1 MILKILNATVI
12 KLFSQAFGSQL
23 RCNMTAG
30 VISMGINVVALA
42 VSYPLYLHLLGYEKY
57 GLWLILSMVLG
68 FARLGLLGVRS
79 AVIKLVSEEYAIEN
93 IEGIQSYIMM
103 ALAIVTCMGIF
114 ALSIILIFRAQII
127 VAFKLSGENAE
138 LVSWLLPYIGL
149 LSIYV
154 LVVQVLNATLSGFG
168 RMDLGSYIDAGGRI
182 TAISMSVF
190 LLYLGFGVKGLL
202 IGNAFSYVVVHFT
215 NLFFIHR
222 KAQMHL
228 FRASN
233 WDRQKFKRLL
243 SFGGGIFGSS
253 LFGLLLDPFNKLML
267 SRYAGVAA
275 IPVYEICFRGAMYLR
290 SLIEAGLRAIMPE
303 ISRVGVKM
311 TIQSKT
317 IAFAINKRLMKLI
330 LIYVIPMYLAVF
342 VFAEIVLRIWLRDK
356 YVELLPV
363 YFRVMLIASFV
374 SLLGIPAYYTLMGQG
389 RVRCCFGSHAVLS
402 VINVAVVLLHV
413 IISPSIVESRVYYAV
428 LLGCF
433 GSTIFLFWQF
443 WLHNKKDSN

>member
-1 MILKILNATVI
+1 M
-12 KLFSQAFGSQL
+12 SS
-23 RCNMTAG
+23 G
-30 VISMGINVVALA
+30 VITAIINVVCLA
-42 VSYPLYLHLLGYEKY
+42 VAYPLYLHYLGYEKY
-57 GLWLILSMVLG
+57 GLWLILAVVLG

-79 AVIKLVSEEYAIEN
+79 AVIKLVSEEYALEN
-93 IEGIQSYIMM
+93 IEGIQSYVMM
-103 ALAIVTCMGIF
+103 ALAIVTCMGAF
-114 ALSIILIFRAQII
+114 ALSVILVFRAQII

-149 LSIYV
+149 FSIYV
-154 LVVQVLNATLSGFG
+154 LIVQVLNASLSGLG
-168 RMDLGSYIDAGGRI
+168 RMDLRSYIDVAGRI

-202 IGNAFSYVVVHFT
+202 IGNAFSYVVIHVT
-215 NLFFIHR
+215 SLFFIRR

-233 WDRQKFKRLL
+233 WDRQRFKRLL

-253 LFGLLLDPFNKLML
+253 LIGLMLNPFNKLML
-267 SRYAGVAA
+267 SRFAGVAA
-275 IPVYEICFRGAMYLR
+275 IPVYTICFAGTMYLR
-290 SLIEAGLRAIMPE
+290 SVVEAGLLAIMPE
-303 ISRVGVKM
+303 ISRIGANM
-311 TIQSKT
+311 TIQAKT
-317 IAFAINKRLMKLI
+317 RISAINKRLIKLI
-330 LIYVIPMYLAVF
+330 LIYVIPMYLAIF
-342 VFAEIVLRIWLRDK
+342 VFAEILLRIWLRDK
-356 YVELLPV
+356 YVEQLPV

-374 SLLGIPAYYTLMGQG
+374 GLLGAPAYYTHMGQG

-402 VINVAVVLLHV
+402 VINIAVVLLYV

-443 WLHNKKDSN
+443 WRHNKKDSDQS